1 VRQRARGFA
10 ALNNKDN
17 DVLPLPERLR
27 ARLGLERKSG
37 EETPTTSWALL
48 QGNPAFRWYFCGSV
62 VSDLGTWL
70 QNTAQVL
77 LAYHLSHSV
86 LAVAMVTCAQY
97 SSPLVLG
104 PWAGVMADRFG
115 GRRTLL
121 GTQVVSGLIA
131 AALASLEFGGV
142 LNESWLTA
150 GAILSGLCFT
160 FALPARN
167 VTVRRLVPAAD
178 SGPAFSMDSVSYN
191 IGRAVAPL
199 LGIALIHWAGYG
211 WAFAG
216 NAVSF
221 GFFTLVLWQARQH
234 GQDEQPQRSKV
245 LSGFNIARSDGAI
258 MILLLMVAAVTVADD
273 PILVLGPALAHH
285 MHVSASSSGW
295 FIAAL
300 GGGSVIG
307 SLRRSRHERSLR
319 TAATALALLGGCM
332 IAFVMTPW
340 EWVSVV
346 AAFGAGVSCLI
357 ANSATRTLLCDAAG
371 PKRVASVMA
380 IWAVAW
386 AGSKPFASL
395 TDGLLATHV
404 GVRWTG
410 LILAIPALI
419 PIALLILMPGL
430 AHRLATYHR
439 APRERGLVGQPVG
452 ALVGQPVGALVGQ
465 PVGAH
470 VDHAANELLEPAA
483 ENSWQGPPEEWAPA
497 VRDDFRVPTR

>member
-1 VRQRARGFA
+1 MRPPLCAASQGFA

-17 DVLPLPERLR
+17 DVLPLTDPLR
-27 ARLGLERKSG
+27 ARLGLKRKPSG
-37 EETPTTSWALL
+37 ETPTRSWALL
-48 QGNPAFRWYFCGSV
+48 NGNPAFRWYFCGSV

-86 LAVAMVTCAQY
+86 LAVGMVTCAQY

-121 GTQVVSGLIA
+121 GTQVASGLIA
-131 AALASLEFGGV
+131 VALACLEFGGA
-142 LNESWLTA
+142 LNEAWLTT

-167 VTVRRLVPAAD
+167 VTVRRLVSKAE
-178 SGPAFSMDSVSYN
+178 SGPAFAMDSVSYN

-199 LGIALIHWAGYG
+199 MGIALIHWAGYG

-221 GFFTLVLWQARQH
+221 GFLTLVLWRARQH
-234 GQDEQPQRSKV
+234 GQDEPPQRSKV
-245 LSGFNIARSDGAI
+245 LSGFRIARSDGTI

-273 PILVLGPALAHH
+273 PILVLGPALARH
-285 MHVSASSSGW
+285 MNVSASSSGW

-319 TAATALALLGGCM
+319 TAATALALLSGCM
-332 IAFVMTPW
+332 IVFVMTSW
-340 EWVSVV
+340 MWVSV
-346 AAFGAGVSCLI
+346 AAALGAGVSCLI
-357 ANSATRTLLCDAAG
+357 ANSATRTLLCDKAG
-371 PKRVASVMA
+371 PERVASVMA

-395 TDGLLATHV
+395 TDGLLASLGRGPVDRRDPRH
-404 GVRWTG
+404 
-410 LILAIPALI
+410 
-419 PIALLILMPGL
+419 PGP
-430 AHRLATYHR
+430 HPDRLADLDAEPSAQVREIPPRSEGATPRPRLRLARIWRWHPGGATRRHR
-439 APRERGLVGQPVG
+439 ICNCLCTNQGLTSRQV
-452 ALVGQPVGALVGQ
+452 
-465 PVGAH
+465 
-470 VDHAANELLEPAA
+470 ANCH
-483 ENSWQGPPEEWAPA
+483 
-497 VRDDFRVPTR
+497 

>member
-1 VRQRARGFA
+1 
-10 ALNNKDN
+10 
-17 DVLPLPERLR
+17 VLPLPGRLR
-27 ARLGLERKSG
+27 ALLGLNIRSSG
-37 EETPTTSWALL
+37 ESPTTSWALL
-48 QGNPAFRWYFCGSV
+48 TGNPAFRWYFCGSV

-86 LAVAMVTCAQY
+86 LAVGMVTCAQY

-131 AALASLEFGGV
+131 TALACLEFGGA
-142 LNESWLTA
+142 LNEAWLTV
-150 GAILSGLCFT
+150 GAIFSGLCFT

-167 VTVRRLVPAAD
+167 VTVRRLVTQD
-178 SGPAFSMDSVSYN
+178 ESRPAFAMDSVSYN

-199 LGIALIHWAGYG
+199 LGIGLIYWAGYG

-216 NAVSF
+216 NAASF
-221 GFFTLVLWQARQH
+221 GFFTLVLWQARLT
-234 GQDEQPQRSKV
+234 GQAEQRQKSEV
-245 LSGFNIARSDGAI
+245 LAGIKIARSDGTI

-273 PILVLGPALAHH
+273 PILVLGPALASH

-300 GGGSVIG
+300 GGGSVVG

-319 TAATALALLGGCM
+319 LAATALAMLGVCM
-332 IAFVMTPW
+332 IAFVMTSW

-346 AAFGAGVSCLI
+346 AALGAGISCLI

-371 PKRVASVMA
+371 PRRVASVMA

-395 TDGLLATHV
+395 ADGLLASHV
-404 GVRWTG
+404 GVRLTG
-410 LILAIPALI
+410 VILAVPALI
-419 PIALLILMPGL
+419 PIALLILVPGL
-430 AHRLATYHR
+430 AHRLAIYRRPSPEPPDVLVDQGAEVLVDGAADELPDLTADDLLGQLDD
-439 APRERGLVGQPVG
+439 APVGQ
-452 ALVGQPVGALVGQ
+452 AAEDWGQPAQ
-465 PVGAH
+465 WP
-470 VDHAANELLEPAA
+470 
-483 ENSWQGPPEEWAPA
+483 PA
-497 VRDDFRVPTR
+497 VRGNFRVPTR

>member
-1 VRQRARGFA
+1 
-10 ALNNKDN
+10 
-17 DVLPLPERLR
+17 VLPLPERLR
-27 ARLGLERKSG
+27 ARLGLKRRSG
-37 EETPTTSWALL
+37 GETPATSWKLL
-48 QGNPAFRWYFCGSV
+48 KDNPAFRWYFCGSV

-86 LAVAMVTCAQY
+86 LAVGMVTCAQF

-121 GTQVVSGLIA
+121 GTQVVSGLVA
-131 AALASLEFGGV
+131 VALAYLEFTDA
-142 LNESWLTA
+142 LNEAGLTV

-167 VTVRRLVPAAD
+167 VTVRRLVPPEE
-178 SGPAFSMDSVSYN
+178 SRPAFAMDSVSYN
-191 IGRAVAPL
+191 IGRAVAPVM
-199 LGIALIHWAGYG
+199 GIGLVHWAGYG

-216 NAVSF
+216 NAASF
-221 GFFTLVLWQARQH
+221 GFFTLVLWRARQH

-245 LSGFNIARSDGAI
+245 LSGFRIAYGDGAI
-258 MILLLMVAAVTVADD
+258 MILLLMVAATTVADD
-273 PILVLGPALAHH
+273 PILVLGPALASH

-300 GGGSVIG
+300 GGGSVVG
-307 SLRRSRHERSLR
+307 SLRRTRHERSLR

-332 IAFVMTPW
+332 IAFVMTSW
-340 EWVSVV
+340 EWMSVL
-346 AAFGAGVSCLI
+346 AALGAGISCLI

-395 TDGLLATHV
+395 TDGLLASSV

-410 LILAIPALI
+410 VILAIPALV
-419 PIALLILMPGL
+419 PIAMLIFMPQL
-430 AHRLATYHR
+430 AHKLARYHR
-439 APRERGLVGQPVG
+439 APQERLDVLADQASDGLVGRFAEGSWPD
-452 ALVGQPVGALVGQ
+452 L
-465 PVGAH
+465 
-470 VDHAANELLEPAA
+470 PA
-483 ENSWQGPPEEWAPA
+483 QWAPA
-497 VRDDFRVPTR
+497 VCDEFRVPTR